1 MKYNS
6 MFSELDGV
14 SVWDTTV
21 EWQLVQEIERLD
33 KANRRKR
40 KALRELTKA
49 VEQRNKEIEDLLE
62 QIAFLEKENVKL
74 DEWIVDLL

>member
-1 MKYNS
+1 

>member
-1 MKYNS
+1 MKYNC

-62 QIAFLEKENVKL
+62 QMAFLEKENVKL